1 MKTIQQHISERLQL
15 NKDRIQKIKYEYFP
29 ETKGELIDNIK
40 DILGKHV
47 DINETNSDKVPV
59 NLNIIDTS
67 KIKDMS
73 ELFMSIGAY
82 YERFNYD
89 VSQWYVG
96 HVTDMRAMFYGCHN
110 FNCDLSSWNTSKVR
124 NTICMFYNC
133 YKFEGKGLRYWNV
146 SSVKTMRAMFSRCT
160 VFNEDISRWNISSCE
175 DLSIMFADCKKFN
188 QDISQWD
195 VSKVINIEDI
205 FRDAYN
211 FDQDLTPWTT
221 HGHISKRNIHIKKYI
236 K

>member
-1 MKTIQQHISERLQL
+1 MKTIQQHITERLQL

-40 DILGKHV
+40 TILKKHV
-47 DINETNSDKVPV
+47 EINETNSDKIPV
-59 NLNIIDTS
+59 DLNIIDTS

-73 ELFMSIGAY
+73 ELFMGIGAY

-96 HVTDMRAMFYGCHN
+96 HVINMRAMFYACKN
-110 FNCDLSSWNTSKVR
+110 FNCDLSTWNTSKVR
-124 NTICMFYNC
+124 NTICMFYDC
-133 YKFEGKGLRYWNV
+133 EKFEGKGLRYWNV
-146 SSVKTMRAMFSRCT
+146 SSVKTMRAMFSRCII
-160 VFNEDISRWNISSCE
+160 FNEDISRWNISSCE
-175 DLSIMFADCKKFN
+175 DLSIMFCDCKKFN

-205 FRDAYN
+205 FRDAYGFN
-211 FDQDLTPWTT
+211 QDLTPWTT
-221 HGHISKRNIHIKKYI
+221 GSHISRRNVHIKKYI